1 MRWAIINLI
10 VYRLR
15 NSGKGTMRIALSG
28 YRITGTGSSF
38 PRTIVSNVEMAES
51 GPVNPVW
58 TEEVLGIRTRRIVKA
73 DEMLSEL
80 VLSASKK
87 AISSMKASKKPN
99 LVIVATSTPDY
110 FNPSMAC
117 ILHDELDLGQDVP
130 AFDIQ
135 AVCNGFLYALSV
147 AGAMLDN
154 SREDTAL
161 VVGADQFSK
170 ITNYQSRNSV
180 YFGDG
185 AAAAILQKS
194 EIENSDIVID
204 LYADGTDWKYFH
216 TPKDG
221 TGFQMNPSGV
231 ANIVKNEIPK
241 AIQKMLSDFNLDIN
255 DIDYFI
261 THQPSKPVLDNL
273 QEVLGIPDRKLKRN
287 IHTHANTAG
296 ATVPSILDLVFSD
309 IEVSEL
315 VCLVSFGS
323 GWTWSVALV
332 GNVRRN

>member
-1 MRWAIINLI
+1 
-10 VYRLR
+10 
-15 NSGKGTMRIALSG
+15 MRIALSG

-38 PRTIVSNVEMAES
+38 PQTVVSNLELAES
-51 GPVNPVW
+51 GPVNPDW
-58 TEEVLGIRTRRIVKA
+58 TEEVLGIHTRRVLKG
-73 DEMLSEL
+73 DEKLSEL
-80 VLSASKK
+80 VLSASKR
-87 AISSMKASKKPN
+87 ALESMQVSKNPN

-117 ILHDELDLGQDVP
+117 ILHDELDLDQDVP

-147 AGAMLDN
+147 AGAMLQN
-154 SREDTAL
+154 SHDDTAL
-161 VVGADQFSK
+161 IVGADQFSK

-194 EIENSDIVID
+194 NLKNSDLIID

-231 ANIVKNEIPK
+231 AKIVNNEVPK
-241 AIQKMLSDFNLDIN
+241 AIQKLLFDYNLDIQ

-273 QEVLGIPDRKLKRN
+273 VEVLGIPDNKLKRN
-287 IHTHANTAG
+287 IQTHANTAG
-296 ATVPSILDLVFSD
+296 ATVPSILDLVFSE
-309 IEVSEL
+309 IKENQL

-332 GNVRRN
+332 GNVKKN

>member
-1 MRWAIINLI
+1 
-10 VYRLR
+10 
-15 NSGKGTMRIALSG
+15 MRIALSG
-28 YRITGTGSSF
+28 YRITGTGSCF
-38 PRTIVSNVEMAES
+38 PQTVVSNVELAER
-51 GPVNPVW
+51 GPINPEW
-58 TEEVLGIRTRRIVKA
+58 TEEILGIHSRRVLKE
-73 DEMLSEL
+73 DEKLSSL
-80 VLSASKK
+80 VLSASKR
-87 AISSMKASKKPN
+87 ALESMQDKKKPN

-117 ILHDELDLGQDVP
+117 ILHNELNLDHAVP

-147 AGAMLDN
+147 AGAMLQN
-154 SREDTAL
+154 SCDDTAL
-161 VVGADQFSK
+161 IVGADQFSR
-170 ITNYQSRNSV
+170 ITDYQSRNSV

-194 EIENSDIVID
+194 GQKNSEMIID
-204 LYADGTDWKYFH
+204 LYADGTNWEFFH

-231 ANIVKNEIPK
+231 AKIVKNEVPK
-241 AIQKMLSDFNLDIN
+241 AIQKLLFDYNLEIQ

-273 QEVLGIPDRKLKRN
+273 QEVLGIPDSKLKRN
-287 IHTHANTAG
+287 IQTHANTAG

-309 IEVSEL
+309 IKENEL

-332 GNVRRN
+332 GNVKKN

>member
-1 MRWAIINLI
+1 
-10 VYRLR
+10 
-15 NSGKGTMRIALSG
+15 MRIALSG

-38 PRTIVSNVEMAES
+38 PQTVVSNLELAES
-51 GPVNPVW
+51 GPVNPDW
-58 TEEVLGIRTRRIVKA
+58 TEEVLGIHTRRVLKG
-73 DEMLSEL
+73 DEKLSEL
-80 VLSASKK
+80 VLSASKR
-87 AISSMKASKKPN
+87 ALESMQVSKNPN

-117 ILHDELDLGQDVP
+117 ILHDELDLDQDVP

-147 AGAMLDN
+147 AGAMLQN
-154 SREDTAL
+154 SHGDTAL
-161 VVGADQFSK
+161 IVGADQFSK

-194 EIENSDIVID
+194 NLKNSDLIID
-204 LYADGTDWKYFH
+204 LYADGTDWKFFH

-231 ANIVKNEIPK
+231 AKIVNNEVPK
-241 AIQKMLSDFNLDIN
+241 AIQKLLFDYNLDIQ

-273 QEVLGIPDRKLKRN
+273 QEVLGIPDNKLKRN
-287 IHTHANTAG
+287 IQTHANTAG
-296 ATVPSILDLVFSD
+296 ATVPSILDLVFSE
-309 IEVSEL
+309 IKENQL

-332 GNVRRN
+332 GNVKKN